1 MRATPNAGSP
11 KVLVCEPDTPSLDF
25 MMRALEQ
32 AGLPVAAVAEP
43 TDEETLAQALDRT
56 PGIGLVIVDAA
67 VVERLGD
74 RFPGRRGDL
83 QWIILGN
90 RPELSGAMQRLA
102 GDTTDFLMKPV
113 ARGVLMRATQEAMRR
128 YHAIAEQRHEQR
140 VLQEVALRLPPHE
153 SPSAPKQEVR
163 AELRLLQLL
172 DDLDAARMEAF
183 PKVIETD
190 PTWNMLNELLRAKL
204 LGHRI
209 SVTSLCLSSRTP
221 VTTALRRLER
231 LVELEYAQPGLD
243 AKDRRRKYIELA
255 PKGQAQMMALL
266 QRVARELSALDP
278 PPRTTLRARLTQGST
293 DSGPAPE
300 GA

>member
-1 MRATPNAGSP
+1 MRTSANANP
-11 KVLVCEPDTPSLDF
+11 PRVLVCEPDTPSLDF
-25 MMRALEQ
+25 LVRALEQ
-32 AGLPVAAVAEP
+32 AGLPVAAV
-43 TDEETLAQALDRT
+43 TDAADDGALARALDRT
-56 PGIGLVIVDAA
+56 PGIGLVIADAA
-67 VVERLGD
+67 VVDRLGEH
-74 RFPGRRGDL
+74 FPGRRGDL
-83 QWIILGN
+83 QWIILGD
-90 RPELSGAMQRLA
+90 RPALAGAMQRLA
-102 GDTTDFLMKPV
+102 GDATDFLVKPV
-113 ARGVLMRATQEAMRR
+113 ARGVLVRATQEAMRR

-140 VLQEVALRLPPHE
+140 VLQEVALRLPPPE
-153 SPSAPKQEVR
+153 AQSTPKKEVR
-163 AELRLLQLL
+163 AELRLLRLL

-204 LGHRI
+204 QGHRI

-266 QRVARELSALDP
+266 QRVAREVTALDP
-278 PPRTTLRARLTQGST
+278 PPAHPPSPVDPGPSRQR
-293 DSGPAPE
+293 SGA
-300 GA
+300 

>member
-1 MRATPNAGSP
+1 MRTSSNASP
-11 KVLVCEPDTPSLDF
+11 PRVLVCEPDTPSLDF
-25 MMRALEQ
+25 MVRALEQ
-32 AGLPVAAVAEP
+32 AGLTVAAV
-43 TDEETLAQALDRT
+43 TDPADAGALAQALDRT
-56 PGIGLVIVDAA
+56 PGIGLVIADAA
-67 VVERLGD
+67 VVDRLGEH
-74 RFPGRRGDL
+74 FPGRRGDL
-83 QWIILGN
+83 QWIILGS
-90 RPELSGAMQRLA
+90 RPELAGAMQRLA
-102 GDTTDFLMKPV
+102 GDATDFLVKPV

-128 YHAIAEQRHEQR
+128 HHAIAEQRHEQR
-140 VLQEVALRLPPHE
+140 VLQEVALRLPPPE
-153 SPSAPKQEVR
+153 APSAPKKEVR

-266 QRVARELSALDP
+266 QRVAREVTALDP
-278 PPRTTLRARLTQGST
+278 PPHDPQSPFDAGLRRQR
-293 DSGPAPE
+293 